1 MDQVKEIIYGVLT
14 ENSALCMDNDYER
27 ELAAELCEQALT
39 KAVVAQVAAL
49 LGASMEVDNDGQ
61 GVIYTGVNFNET
73 GKRDISKPL
82 HDFLG

>member
-1 MDQVKEIIYGVLT
+1 MDQVKEIIHAVLT

-49 LGASMEVDNDGQ
+49 LGASLEVDNEGQ
-61 GVIYTGVNFNET
+61 GVIYTGVNFNESVASDPN
-73 GKRDISKPL
+73 GPL